1 MADTDDAPRRDA
13 LGPPDFMMPD
23 FATAEPNRQEG
34 GFAQALLR
42 TPPQNLEAEMGLL
55 GAILANNGAYEKV
68 SEFLRPEHFS
78 DPVHTRIFEACGV
91 LIDRNQIAN
100 PVTLKSY
107 FDQDGALGEI
117 GGARYLVELAASMV
131 TVINA
136 ADYGRAIYDAALR
149 RELINIGEELVNQA
163 YHYDLDRTAETQ
175 IEEAESRLFAL
186 AEGGSA
192 DSNLQTLGVATGLA
206 IETAQKAYQ
215 SDSHITG
222 VTTGLKDLDRML
234 GGLHPSDLIILAARP
249 SMGKTALATN
259 IAFNA
264 AYEQLRSPEEG
275 AAVVFFSLEMSAEQL
290 ASRILSEQTHVRS
303 DDIRRGQLS
312 ADDFPRFVAVAQELS
327 RMNFFID
334 DTPGITVAQL
344 RARARRLKRT
354 HNIGMIVV
362 DYLQLMQGSSS
373 NRSESRVL
381 EISEI
386 TRGLKG
392 IAKELNVPVVALSQ
406 LSRQVENRED
416 KRPQLADLRESGS
429 IEQDADV
436 VMFIFRQEYYESRK
450 EPMEGDENY
459 ADKRAAYEEKM
470 EKIRNLAE
478 IIIGKQRH
486 GPIGTVRVLFD
497 GEHTQFRDL
506 EYHDYSDYE

>member
-1 MADTDDAPRRDA
+1 
-13 LGPPDFMMPD
+13 MMST
-23 FATAEPNRQEG
+23 TAGRAE
-34 GFAQALLR
+34 GFAAALLR

-55 GAILANNGAYEKV
+55 GAVLANNTAYERV

-78 DPVHTRIFEACGV
+78 DPVHQRIYEACGV

-117 GGARYLVELAASMV
+117 GGAQYLVQLAASMV

-136 ADYGRAIYDAALR
+136 VDYGRAIYDAALR
-149 RELINIGEELVNQA
+149 RQLIDIGEDLVNEA
-163 YHYDLDRTAETQ
+163 YHFDLDTDAEAQ
-175 IEEAESRLFAL
+175 IAVAEERLYAL
-186 AEGGSA
+186 AENGNA
-192 DSNLQTLGVATGLA
+192 DGNLTSLGDATKLA
-206 IETAQKAYQ
+206 IETAEKAYQ

-222 VTTGLKDLDRML
+222 VTTGLRDLDGML
-234 GGLHPSDLIILAARP
+234 GGLHPSDLVILAARP

-264 AYEQLRSPEEG
+264 AYEQMNKPDSG
-275 AAVVFFSLEMSAEQL
+275 AAVLFFSLEMSAEQL
-290 ASRILSEQTHVRS
+290 ANRVLAEQSHVAS
-303 DDIRRGQLS
+303 DAIRRGEVS
-312 ADDFPRFVAVAQELS
+312 PDDFPRFVAVAQALS
-327 RMNFFID
+327 RMKFFID

-354 HNIGMIVV
+354 SGIGLIVV
-362 DYLQLMQGSSS
+362 DYLQLMQGSAGS
-373 NRSESRVL
+373 RSESRVL

-392 IAKELNVPVVALSQ
+392 IAKELAVPVIALSQ

-436 VMFIFRQEYYESRK
+436 VMFIFRQEYYESRR
-450 EPMEGDENY
+450 EPMDGDENY
-459 ADKRAAYEEKM
+459 AEKKAAYDEKM
-470 EKIRNLAE
+470 DKIRNLAE

-486 GPIGTVRVLFD
+486 GPIGTVRTLFD
-497 GEHTQFRDL
+497 SEHTQFRDL
-506 EYHDYSDYE
+506 EYHDYSDYEG